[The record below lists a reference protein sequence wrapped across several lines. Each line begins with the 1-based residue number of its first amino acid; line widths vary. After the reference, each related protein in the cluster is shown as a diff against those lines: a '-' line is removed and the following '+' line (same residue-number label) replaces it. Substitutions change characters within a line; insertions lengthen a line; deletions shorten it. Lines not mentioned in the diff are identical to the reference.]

1 MRLLQRLRLDGNLR
15 VDHGALRILAIAAAI
30 MEGEIPAV
38 LINGMG
44 KANPTAEEVAA
55 EYERTIRGK

>member
-1 MRLLQRLRLDGNLR
+1 MDLSSS
-15 VDHGALRILAIAAAI
+15 AAI

-44 KANPTAEEVAA
+44 RANPTAEQVAA
-55 EYERTIRGK
+55 EYERTTRGR